1 MLDTDTVGSSPVLDE
16 VVATDNDLKS
26 FIVNHV
32 GKKLNPKDSNV
43 TIKMV
48 IETVADE
55 FPEFVMTLAE
65 ENWVRGYQQGL
76 DDVHI
81 GKKLMEKESGSKK
94 SCKLCEGE
102 K

>member
-1 MLDTDTVGSSPVLDE
+1 MLDTDTTGRSPVLDE

-76 DDVHI
+76 DDVHV

-94 SCKLCEGE
+94 SCKLCEDE

>member
-32 GKKLNPKDSNV
+32 GKKLNPKDSIV
-43 TIKMV
+43 TVQMA
-48 IETVADE
+48 IETMAD
-55 FPEFVMTLAE
+55 

-76 DDVHI
+76 DDVHV

>member
-1 MLDTDTVGSSPVLDE
+1 MLDTDAAGTNPVLNE
-16 VVATDNDLKS
+16 AVNADNDLKS

-76 DDVHI
+76 DDVHV

>member
-1 MLDTDTVGSSPVLDE
+1 MLDTDTVGRSPVLDE
-16 VVATDNDLKS
+16 VVTTDNDLKS

-32 GKKLNPKDSNV
+32 GKKLNPKDNDV
-43 TIKMV
+43 TINMV
-48 IETVADE
+48 IEAMAD
-55 FPEFVMTLAE
+55 E

-76 DDVHI
+76 DDVHV

>member
-65 ENWVRGYQQGL
+65 ENWVRGYQQAL
-76 DDVHI
+76 SDVDV
-81 GKKLMEKESGSKK
+81 GKELSDSENDNE
-94 SCKLCEGE
+94 E
-102 K
+102 